1 MSFTDKIE
9 ELKNKISGIITQSSD
24 NNTTNMEKIS
34 QIKQKIVKIQESVA
48 NITAA
53 SETFNVASEGL
64 VAANAEISKCKEETL
79 AQIALMTEAKAAF
92 DAEKLAFETKEGD
105 NAAAQK
111 LLQEEFE
118 KTIATQAAEI
128 VTLNESL
135 ASNIATIQQITDE
148 TNNKVN
154 EVKTN
159 GEEIGNALT
168 DLEGDIDG
176 LQKSVEET
184 ESKVKPDGTA
194 VDSSAAV
201 ETPSVVDIPVSTE
214 EKSIEETVEI
224 PAVAPAAPAPAAPVA
239 PPVAP
244 PAAPP
249 VAPPAETTQSKAI
262 QRSALITKLK
272 NNIFD
277 KKTPGSK
284 SDKTNNAATQLM
296 NWDKEHNFKKTKSAW
311 STNNKAEYIKVFS
324 TTFGGSKKRT
334 TRKKR
339 KNRKTNKRK
348 N

>member
-244 PAAPP
+244 PA
-249 VAPPAETTQSKAI
+249 ETTQSKAI

>member
-9 ELKNKISGIITQSSD
+9 ELKNKIGSILTQSSE
-24 NNTTNMEKIS
+24 NKTTNMEKIS

-92 DAEKLAFETKEGD
+92 DAEKLALENQTEE
-105 NAAAQK
+105 NSAAQK
-111 LLQEEFE
+111 VLQAEFE
-118 KTIATQAAEI
+118 KTIAEQAAEI

-148 TNNKVN
+148 TNTKVN

-159 GEEIGNALT
+159 GEELGAALV

-176 LQKSVEET
+176 LQKGVEET
-184 ESKVKPDGTA
+184 EDKVKSNDAA
-194 VDSSAAV
+194 VDSSTAVDIPASTEETSIEDTVNIPPAPV
-201 ETPSVVDIPVSTE
+201 ETPV
-214 EKSIEETVEI
+214 ETV
-224 PAVAPAAPAPAAPVA
+224 ASPAATT
-239 PPVAP
+239 
-244 PAAPP
+244 
-249 VAPPAETTQSKAI
+249 ETKSVMRQ
-262 QRSALITKLK
+262 ALITQLK
-272 NNIFD
+272 NEIYD
-277 KKTPGSK
+277 KTTPGNTST
-284 SDKTNNAATQLM
+284 KTSNAATKLM
-296 NWDKEHNFKKTKSAW
+296 EWDKEHNFKKTKNAW
-311 STNNKAEYIKVFS
+311 SNNNKAEYIKVFS

-339 KNRKTNKRK
+339 KNRKTNRRK
-348 N
+348 K

>member
-9 ELKNKISGIITQSSD
+9 ELKNKITGIITQSSD

-239 PPVAP
+239 LPV
-244 PAAPP
+244 APP

-311 STNNKAEYIKVFS
+311 SNNNKAEYIKVFS